1 MNSNQKDS
9 LDYSDPEVEK
19 FSDGIVLEV
28 MPQKNDSDS
37 ATKYILIKHDYY
49 SSDSDHGRTLLKSIF
64 NSLIKSSFK
73 NLTVY
78 LIDKGVLLLDKSNP
92 LNESFTSL
100 VNNCEIVIADD
111 DSIKEYAVSFSSCD
125 NKLSIQPF
133 ETIAE
138 DIVYLSE
145 FLVLE

>member
-37 ATKYILIKHDYY
+37 STKYILIKHDYY

-64 NSLIKSSFK
+64 NSLIKSNFK
-73 NLTVY
+73 NLTVSVCFFISFIFLE
-78 LIDKGVLLLDKSNP
+78 LI
-92 LNESFTSL
+92 
-100 VNNCEIVIADD
+100 
-111 DSIKEYAVSFSSCD
+111 
-125 NKLSIQPF
+125 PF
-133 ETIAE
+133 FNTI
-138 DIVYLSE
+138 IRNHH
-145 FLVLE
+145 